1 MWVKFVLQSSTAYWL
16 TEIGNFAYPQ
26 DLITAEI
33 AHALLSSCLPSIF
46 SLVMHFLRVYIPS
59 FSAISHRSER
69 MSAPA
74 QFRLG
79 HIDHPTESNNHKGAI
94 QIELRKSVTGGSEE
108 GLILNTKEKAH
119 TIT

>member
-1 MWVKFVLQSSTAYWL
+1 M
-16 TEIGNFAYPQ
+16 
-26 DLITAEI
+26 
-33 AHALLSSCLPSIF
+33 
-46 SLVMHFLRVYIPS
+46 
-59 FSAISHRSER
+59 SER

-79 HIDHPTESNNHKGAI
+79 HIDHPIVNNNHKGSI

-108 GLILNTKEKAH
+108 GLILDIKEKVH